1 MFWWFSYKP
10 SEQNWA
16 ISPKR
21 KHQLS
26 KMTLSTFQKS
36 LFELCFAFS
45 LVVTKKYVL
54 RTSWGLSTWNY
65 TCFLFKCRVT
75 FPLRQFSKA
84 TFGTF
89 DFYILRLRCL
99 GISNTYRN
107 SFCFLRK
114 TETSQNDVE
123 YVPEKSSWALLSSAL
138 LDSLVVNKKMFWE
151 LAEISLLETI
161 RVFRSNEASRFGCA
175 IFRTLRSVLWLFT
188 SCVWDVLWYR
198 IFKKNSSFFL
208 SKTETFRND
217 VEYVPKM
224 SLWALLGL
232 ILWL

>member
-1 MFWWFSYKP
+1 MFWELPEVSLLGTIRVFCSNAESRFGCASFRTLRLVLWLFTSCIWDVLRYRIFIKTAFDFFGNVVSFVLYCMQMFWWFSYKP

-26 KMTLSTFQKS
+26 KMTLSTFQKR

-89 DFYILRLRCL
+89 DLYILRLRCL

-107 SFCFLRK
+107 SFCFLSK
-114 TETSQNDVE
+114 TETSQNDV
-123 YVPEKSSWALLSSAL
+123 
-138 LDSLVVNKKMFWE
+138 
-151 LAEISLLETI
+151 
-161 RVFRSNEASRFGCA
+161 
-175 IFRTLRSVLWLFT
+175 
-188 SCVWDVLWYR
+188 
-198 IFKKNSSFFL
+198 
-208 SKTETFRND
+208 
-217 VEYVPKM
+217 
-224 SLWALLGL
+224 
-232 ILWL
+232 